1 MSNDVNTTTITMN
14 EMVMQQALHDL
25 QVAALQGPTE
35 SIALLCDHTGKFPVL
50 STTAIAITA
59 AEAMAAFTRYLTA
72 VGLEWKWATENL
84 VFTDVTPSTLG
95 HLLNEMY
102 PVGGTNPR
110 TVGALAYGLM
120 KVRRTEGFVIRRA
133 KNNLAVATLQADG
146 GAYYAEGA
154 TLKDGTQ
161 IGYAVVDK
169 DGNPNLNASEKKARK
184 AWAREHYGPKWW
196 GEMVDGKAVNHPDK
210 AERLAAAIVQ
220 RGPFA
225 STELSEGT
233 EKVRAGQAPTPAAAT
248 TVAST
253 IAPTTIAPAISTI
266 AHRTNVPNVATT
278 IAEVQEPV
286 QPAEVQSTST
296 ASVTEA
302 QAIAMA
308 KTLGSQAKTMTGAL
322 TYLAGKGVNL

>member
-1 MSNDVNTTTITMN
+1 MN
-14 EMVMQQALHDL
+14 ELVMQQALHDL

-50 STTAIAITA
+50 STTGIAITA
-59 AEAMAAFTRYLTA
+59 AEAMAAFSRYLTA
-72 VGLEWKWATENL
+72 VGLEWKWAAENL
-84 VFTDVTPSTLG
+84 VFSDATPSTLG

-102 PVGGTNPR
+102 PVGGENAR
-110 TVGALAYGLM
+110 KVGALAYGLM
-120 KVRRTEGFVIRRA
+120 KVRRTEGFIARRA

-161 IGYAVVDK
+161 IAYAVMNK
-169 DGNPNLNASEKKARK
+169 DGVPNLNASEKKARK

-196 GEMVDGKAVNHPDK
+196 GEMVDGSPVNHPDK

-220 RGPFA
+220 RGPFVT
-225 STELSEGT
+225 TELSEGT
-233 EKVRAGQAPTPAAAT
+233 EKVRAGQAPTPAATTTAVT

-253 IAPTTIAPAISTI
+253 IAPTVASTIAPTVASTI
-266 AHRTNVPNVATT
+266 APTTVVPTT
-278 IAEVQEPV
+278 IAPTTIAQAPV
-286 QPAEVQSTST
+286 VPAKVQSTST